1 MINRSLRGSAFLVGT
16 LIFGTLAA
24 PAFGQ
29 SYGAVPR
36 GSCAKAARVAAAA
49 PVMTAYQQPVV
60 HDAGDAAP
68 VRQTQRPRR
77 ARGFGSPF

>member
-1 MINRSLRGSAFLVGT
+1 MINRSLRGSALLVGT
-16 LIFGTLAA
+16 LIIGAFAA

-36 GSCAKAARVAAAA
+36 GPCAKAAPVAAA
-49 PVMTAYQQPVV
+49 PVTTAYQQPVA
-60 HDAGDAAP
+60 HDAGDDAAP

>member
-1 MINRSLRGSAFLVGT
+1 MINRSLRASALLVGT
-16 LIFGTLAA
+16 LIIGALAA

-36 GSCAKAARVAAAA
+36 GSCAKAARVAAA